1 MGKGGRGRRERA
13 ASRSPEELEREYGGM
28 SDDERRRAMNAD
40 RNARYRARVRA
51 DRRRE
56 GEALPVGAMNSEH
69 PGVEV
74 DGSKMRERGKVMARS
89 SLEMKQWREEKA
101 RLDAERERDRED
113 DAGAAERTLGL
124 GGGLKAR
131 YGGYCELCEEKI
143 LLEETIV
150 ARKIETGNG
159 RERMWVHE
167 ECAEDPEMGT
177 AGRSFG
183 VGEKSILRQR
193 KKARE
198 KAESEARVCGECFMV
213 KAANGTCNCIG

>member
-1 MGKGGRGRRERA
+1 MGKGARRERA

-28 SDDERRRAMNAD
+28 GPEERRRAMNAD
-40 RNARYRARVRA
+40 RNARYRARERA
-51 DRRRE
+51 DRRKG
-56 GEALPVGAMNSEH
+56 GEAGALPVGAMNSEH

-74 DGSKMRERGKVMARS
+74 DGSRMRERGKVMARS

-101 RLDAERERDRED
+101 RLDSEREEGRIA

-131 YGGYCELCEEKI
+131 YGGTCELCEEKI
-143 LLEETIV
+143 LEEETIV
-150 ARKIETGNG
+150 ARKIETENG
-159 RERMWVHE
+159 RERKWVHE

-177 AGRSFG
+177 RSFS
-183 VGEKSILRQR
+183 EKSILRQR

-198 KAESEARVCGECFMV
+198 KGEAEAEVCGECFMV

>member
-1 MGKGGRGRRERA
+1 MGKEGQGRGRRERA
-13 ASRSPEELEREYGGM
+13 ASRSAEELEREYGGM

-40 RNARYRARVRA
+40 RNARYRARVAA
-51 DRRRE
+51 DRRKG
-56 GEALPVGAMNSEH
+56 GEAGGGAGVLPVGAMNSEH

-74 DGSKMRERGKVMARS
+74 DGSKMRARS
-89 SLEMKQWREEKA
+89 SREMQQWREEKA

-113 DAGAAERTLGL
+113 DAGATERTLGL

-131 YGGYCELCEEKI
+131 YGGYCELCEERI

-150 ARKIETGNG
+150 ARKIDG
-159 RERMWVHE
+159 ERKWVHE

-177 AGRSFG
+177 RSFG

-198 KAESEARVCGECFMV
+198 KGEAEAEVCGECFMV

>member
-1 MGKGGRGRRERA
+1 MGKEGRGRRERA

-28 SDDERRRAMNAD
+28 GPEERRRAMNAD

-56 GEALPVGAMNSEH
+56 GEAGGLPVGATID
-69 PGVEV
+69 GVEV
-74 DGSKMRERGKVMARS
+74 DGSRMRARSSGEMARS
-89 SLEMKQWREEKA
+89 SREMQQWREEKA

-131 YGGYCELCEEKI
+131 YGGTCELCLESI
-143 LLEETIV
+143 LEEETIV
-150 ARKIETGNG
+150 ARRVGPDN
-159 RERMWVHE
+159 ERKWVHE

-177 AGRSFG
+177 FG

-198 KAESEARVCGECFMV
+198 KGEAEAEVCGECFMV

>member
-1 MGKGGRGRRERA
+1 MGRRERA

-40 RNARYRARVRA
+40 RNARYRARVAA
-51 DRRRE
+51 DRL
-56 GEALPVGAMNSEH
+56 GSGAGALPVGAMNSEH

-74 DGSKMRERGKVMARS
+74 DGSRMRRS

-101 RLDAERERDRED
+101 RLDSEREEGRIA

-131 YGGYCELCEEKI
+131 YGGTCELCEEKI
-143 LLEETIV
+143 LEEETIV
-150 ARKIETGNG
+150 ARKIDG
-159 RERMWVHE
+159 ERKWVHE

-177 AGRSFG
+177 RSFG

-198 KAESEARVCGECFMV
+198 KGEAEAEVCGECFMV

>member
-1 MGKGGRGRRERA
+1 MGKGALRERA

-28 SDDERRRAMNAD
+28 GPEERRRAMNAD

-51 DRRRE
+51 DRQS
-56 GEALPVGAMNSEH
+56 LPVGAMNSEH

-74 DGSKMRERGKVMARS
+74 DGSKMRERGKGVARS
-89 SLEMKQWREEKA
+89 SREMQQWREEKA

-124 GGGLKAR
+124 GGGLRAR
-131 YGGYCELCEEKI
+131 YGGTCELCEEKI

-150 ARKIETGNG
+150 ARKIETESG
-159 RERMWVHE
+159 RERKWVHE

-177 AGRSFG
+177 SG

>member
-28 SDDERRRAMNAD
+28 GPEERRRAMNAD
-40 RNARYRARVRA
+40 RNARYRARVAA
-51 DRRRE
+51 DRRRG
-56 GEALPVGAMNSEH
+56 GEAGGLPVGAMNSEH

-89 SLEMKQWREEKA
+89 SREMQQWREEKA

-143 LLEETIV
+143 LEEETIV

-159 RERMWVHE
+159 RERKWVHE

-177 AGRSFG
+177 FG

>member
-1 MGKGGRGRRERA
+1 MDKGARRERA
-13 ASRSPEELEREYGGM
+13 ASRSPEELELAYGGM
-28 SDDERRRAMNAD
+28 GPEERRRAMNAD
-40 RNARYRARVRA
+40 RNARYRARVAA
-51 DRRRE
+51 DRRKGGE
-56 GEALPVGAMNSEH
+56 GLPVGATID
-69 PGVEV
+69 GVEV
-74 DGSKMRERGKVMARS
+74 DGSRMRGKVMARS

-131 YGGYCELCEEKI
+131 YGGTCELCEEKI
-143 LLEETIV
+143 LEEETIV
-150 ARKIETGNG
+150 ARKVEVNG
-159 RERMWVHE
+159 EKKRKWVHE

-177 AGRSFG
+177 RSFG

-198 KAESEARVCGECFMV
+198 KGEAEAEVCGECFMV